1 MKGLCLTIIFGT
13 LSAIF
18 SICKAQEVK
27 IDFNLTYDKSKNEMT
42 LTVSNMGDKD
52 VLLLNQVSETLNGG
66 FIFLYYK
73 TFDGISAS
81 RSLPLIDYDSK
92 NSRRILQ
99 KELPAGQQFIQ
110 VYNLKEKPKFVWL
123 SLIGRTIILNWNI
136 CIRNL
141 FSSCLVV
148 HKIGKLFYFAER

>member
-1 MKGLCLTIIFGT
+1 MKGLCLTIFLGA

-18 SICKAQEVK
+18 SICKAQDVK

-81 RSLPLIDYDSK
+81 RSLPLMDYDSK

-99 KELPAGQQFIQ
+99 KELPAKQQFIQ
-110 VYNLKEKPKFVWL
+110 VYNLTQALAWNARKAQVCLAVAYWKDDHFELEHLHKEFV
-123 SLIGRTIILNWNI
+123 
-136 CIRNL
+136 
-141 FSSCLVV
+141 F
-148 HKIGKLFYFAER
+148 

>member
-1 MKGLCLTIIFGT
+1 MKGLCLTIFLGA

-99 KELPAGQQFIQ
+99 KELPAKQQFMQ
-110 VYNLKEKPKFVWL
+110 VYNLTQALAWNARKAQVCLAVAYWKDDHFELEHLYKEFV
-123 SLIGRTIILNWNI
+123 
-136 CIRNL
+136 
-141 FSSCLVV
+141 F
-148 HKIGKLFYFAER
+148 

>member
-1 MKGLCLTIIFGT
+1 MKGLCLTIFLGA

-42 LTVSNMGDKD
+42 LTVSNMGDQD

-99 KELPAGQQFIQ
+99 KELPAKQQFMQ
-110 VYNLKEKPKFVWL
+110 VYNLTQALAWNARKAQVCLAVAYWKDDHFELEHLHKEFV
-123 SLIGRTIILNWNI
+123 
-136 CIRNL
+136 
-141 FSSCLVV
+141 F
-148 HKIGKLFYFAER
+148 

>member
-99 KELPAGQQFIQ
+99 KELPAKQQFMQ
-110 VYNLKEKPKFVWL
+110 VYNLTQALAWNARKAQVCLAVAYWKDDHFELEHLYKEFV
-123 SLIGRTIILNWNI
+123 
-136 CIRNL
+136 
-141 FSSCLVV
+141 F
-148 HKIGKLFYFAER
+148 

>member
-1 MKGLCLTIIFGT
+1 MKGLCLTIFLGA
-13 LSAIF
+13 LSAIC

-42 LTVSNMGDKD
+42 LTVSNMGDQD

-99 KELPAGQQFIQ
+99 KELPAKQQFMQ
-110 VYNLKEKPKFVWL
+110 VYNLTQALAWNARKAQVCLAVAYWKDDHFELEHLYKEFV
-123 SLIGRTIILNWNI
+123 
-136 CIRNL
+136 
-141 FSSCLVV
+141 F
-148 HKIGKLFYFAER
+148 

>member
-1 MKGLCLTIIFGT
+1 MKGLCLTIFLEA

-99 KELPAGQQFIQ
+99 KELPAKQQFIQ
-110 VYNLKEKPKFVWL
+110 VYNLTQALAWNARKAQVCLAVAYWKDDHFELEHLHKEFV
-123 SLIGRTIILNWNI
+123 
-136 CIRNL
+136 
-141 FSSCLVV
+141 F
-148 HKIGKLFYFAER
+148 

>member
-1 MKGLCLTIIFGT
+1 MKGLCLTIFLGA

-42 LTVSNMGDKD
+42 LTVSNMGDQD

-81 RSLPLIDYDSK
+81 RTLPLIDYDSK

-99 KELPAGQQFIQ
+99 KELPAKQQFMQ
-110 VYNLKEKPKFVWL
+110 VYNLTQALAWNARKAQVCLAVAYWKDDHFELEHLYKEFV
-123 SLIGRTIILNWNI
+123 
-136 CIRNL
+136 
-141 FSSCLVV
+141 F
-148 HKIGKLFYFAER
+148 

>member
-1 MKGLCLTIIFGT
+1 MKGLCLTIFLGA

-110 VYNLKEKPKFVWL
+110 VYNLTQALAWNARKAQVFLAVAYRKDNRFESEHLHKEFV
-123 SLIGRTIILNWNI
+123 
-136 CIRNL
+136 
-141 FSSCLVV
+141 F
-148 HKIGKLFYFAER
+148 

>member
-1 MKGLCLTIIFGT
+1 MKGLCLTIFLGA

-42 LTVSNMGDKD
+42 LTVSNMGDQD

-99 KELPAGQQFIQ
+99 KELSAKQQFMQ
-110 VYNLKEKPKFVWL
+110 VYNLTQALAWNARKAQVCLAVAYWKDDHFELEHLYKEFV
-123 SLIGRTIILNWNI
+123 
-136 CIRNL
+136 
-141 FSSCLVV
+141 F
-148 HKIGKLFYFAER
+148 

>member
-110 VYNLKEKPKFVWL
+110 VYNLTQALAWNARKAQVCLAVAYWKDDHFELEHLYKEFV
-123 SLIGRTIILNWNI
+123 
-136 CIRNL
+136 
-141 FSSCLVV
+141 F
-148 HKIGKLFYFAER
+148 

>member
-1 MKGLCLTIIFGT
+1 MKGLCLTIFLGA

-99 KELPAGQQFIQ
+99 KELPAKQQFIQ
-110 VYNLKEKPKFVWL
+110 VYNLTQALAWNARKAQVCLAVAYWKDDHFELEHLHKEFV
-123 SLIGRTIILNWNI
+123 
-136 CIRNL
+136 
-141 FSSCLVV
+141 F
-148 HKIGKLFYFAER
+148 

>member
-1 MKGLCLTIIFGT
+1 MKGLCLTIFLGA

-42 LTVSNMGDKD
+42 LTVSNMGDQD

-99 KELPAGQQFIQ
+99 KELPAKQQFMQ
-110 VYNLKEKPKFVWL
+110 VYNLTQALAWNARKAQVFLAVAYRKDNRFESEHLHKEFV
-123 SLIGRTIILNWNI
+123 
-136 CIRNL
+136 
-141 FSSCLVV
+141 F
-148 HKIGKLFYFAER
+148 

>member
-1 MKGLCLTIIFGT
+1 MTIFLGA
-13 LSAIF
+13 LSAIC

-99 KELPAGQQFIQ
+99 KELPAKQQFMQ
-110 VYNLKEKPKFVWL
+110 VYNLTQALAWNARKAQVCLAVAYWKDDHFELEHLYKEFV
-123 SLIGRTIILNWNI
+123 
-136 CIRNL
+136 
-141 FSSCLVV
+141 F
-148 HKIGKLFYFAER
+148 